1 VIRGR
6 TLDDPDLRIVVAS
19 DEEDDYLVLVTT
31 IDLDT
36 DRKGSS

>member
-1 VIRGR
+1 MIRGR